1 MIMSLDDI
9 KKISLEADM
18 IVCGYA
24 FHKNTDSSIQ
34 VIQLQSPYHALIL
47 SGDDE
52 VLETTM
58 NDIELDIVKGY
69 WEKNKKYMEESYAEI
84 L

>member
-1 MIMSLDDI
+1 MSLDEI
-9 KKISLEADM
+9 KKVSSEADM

-24 FHKNTDSSIQ
+24 FLRNTDSNIQ
-34 VIQLQSPYHALIL
+34 IIQLQHPHHALVL
-47 SGDDE
+47 SRDAE

-69 WEKNKKYMEESYAEI
+69 WEKNKKYMEEPYAEI